1 MLGLGSGP
9 ARKRQADDVDSAQPT
24 SRRHLSVVA
33 QEKGKAARFKFH
45 EGVLS
50 DHKNLVPAAIL
61 LAGYIMH
68 KFETK
73 GGARFGISISA
84 AAKHFGVPRKT
95 MQRGCAAL
103 VARGH
108 LQRCDTQ
115 RINAKG
121 AFNPKARFA
130 FGNGPPG
137 GTASIRTQGTASGRT
152 QLLPVKSL

>member
-84 AAKHFGVPRKT
+84 AAKHFGVPQDDAARLCSIGSPRALAT
-95 MQRGCAAL
+95 VRHTANQRQGRVQPQGALRFRERTTRGDCVHTDAGDCVRADAASS
-103 VARGH
+103 
-108 LQRCDTQ
+108 C
-115 RINAKG
+115 
-121 AFNPKARFA
+121 
-130 FGNGPPG
+130 
-137 GTASIRTQGTASGRT
+137 
-152 QLLPVKSL
+152 